1 MKFKTFS
8 SRWSVTLVL
17 PAVLI
22 LASCGG
28 KKLQSENPA
37 SSPASISASSTPKA
51 SIATSPA
58 ASTTSVTSKPVAM
71 AGSSPAS
78 GAIATSTTPTEGGIA
93 PQGSTCPSNASIKG
107 KDSKH
112 GKIYHLPQTNNYE
125 QVKPTVCFTDVAAAE
140 KAGYRAPKQ
149 P

>member
-1 MKFKTFS
+1 MKFQTFYS
-8 SRWSVTLVL
+8 QWSIILVL

-22 LASCGG
+22 LASCG
-28 KKLQSENPA
+28 KAPQAESPV
-37 SSPASISASSTPKA
+37 SSPTSVSAASTPKA
-51 SIATSPA
+51 SITSSPIA
-58 ASTTSVTSKPVAM
+58 PTTITSKPVAM
-71 AGSSPAS
+71 ASPTPTS
-78 GAIATSTTPTEGGIA
+78 GAIASSTAKTEGEIVPEGTA
-93 PQGSTCPSNASIKG
+93 CPSNAPIKG